1 MAALG
6 KRTTADDTQVAAMD
20 TPRGQAVPIRTPDQR
35 VRVFVSSTL
44 AELAAERD
52 AARAAIARLHLTPVL
67 FEMGARPH
75 PPQRLYRAYLSQSDI
90 FTGIYWQ
97 RYGWVA
103 PEMEISGLEDEYRL
117 ATGKP
122 KLIYVKVPAPAREP
136 RLDALLRAIRDDNL
150 ACYKSFTGAGQ
161 LRRLIEEDLAVL
173 LSERFV
179 GAPALPSPPAGT
191 TAAGVDVAARPSG
204 AVRVLL
210 AEDQGMVRDA
220 LATLLALQPD
230 IAIVAAVSRGD
241 EVVAAATATRPDVAL
256 LDIEM
261 PGLDGLA
268 AAGQLH
274 ERLPECRV
282 LILTTFGRPGYLR
295 RAMQAGAVGFLVKEA
310 PAAQLAVA
318 IRQAMAG
325 ERIVDPA
332 LAAAALSEGESPLT
346 EREGDAL
353 AAAASGATIGEIAS
367 RLAVT
372 EGTVRKYLSEAT
384 QKLGARTHVEAARM
398 AERQGWL

>member
-1 MAALG
+1 M
-6 KRTTADDTQVAAMD
+6 
-20 TPRGQAVPIRTPDQR
+20 
-35 VRVFVSSTL
+35 
-44 AELAAERD
+44 
-52 AARAAIARLHLTPVL
+52 TPVL
-67 FEMGARPH
+67 FELGARPH
-75 PPQRLYRAYLSQSDI
+75 PPQCLYRAYLSQSDI
-90 FTGIYWQ
+90 FAGIYWQ

-103 PEMEISGLEDEYRL
+103 REMEISGLEDEYRL

-122 KLIYVKVPAPAREP
+122 KLIYLKVPAPAREA

-179 GAPALPSPPAGT
+179 AAPALPAPPAGT
-191 TAAGVDVAARPSG
+191 TAALVDAAARPSG
-204 AVRVLL
+204 TVRVLL

-268 AAGQLH
+268 AAGQLRD
-274 ERLPECRV
+274 RLPECRV

-295 RAMQAGAVGFLVKEA
+295 RAMQAGVVGFLVKEA

-318 IRQAMAG
+318 IRRAMAG
-325 ERIVDPA
+325 ERIIDPA

-353 AAAASGATIGEIAS
+353 AATARGATNGEIAA

>member
-1 MAALG
+1 
-6 KRTTADDTQVAAMD
+6 MD
-20 TPRGQAVPIRTPDQR
+20 IPRGQEVPIRTPDRR

-44 AELAAERD
+44 VELAAERD
-52 AARAAIARLHLTPVL
+52 AARAAITRLHLTPVL
-67 FEMGARPH
+67 FELGARPH

-97 RYGWVA
+97 HYGWVS
-103 PEMEISGLEDEYRL
+103 PELEISGLEDEYWL
-117 ATGKP
+117 ATGMP
-122 KLIYVKVPAPAREP
+122 KLIYIKVPAPAREP

-179 GAPALPSPPAGT
+179 AAPALPTQPAGT
-191 TAAGVDVAARPSG
+191 TAAVADAAARPSG

-230 IAIVAAVSRGD
+230 LAIVAAVSRGD

-268 AAGQLH
+268 AAGQLRD
-274 ERLPECRV
+274 RLPECRV

-295 RAMQAGAVGFLVKEA
+295 RAMQAGVVGFLVKEA

-318 IRQAMAG
+318 IRRAMAG

-353 AAAASGATIGEIAS
+353 AATARGASIGEIAA

-372 EGTVRKYLSEAT
+372 EGTVRKYLAEAT
-384 QKLGARTHVEAARM
+384 QKLSARTHVEAARK
-398 AERQGWL
+398 AEQQGWL